1 MKRKQQEN
9 IMNKALRDAPLCHNN
24 HDSYNSLNV
33 YRFDNEILD
42 EWVFY
47 RHGTDNLSLLN

>member
-24 HDSYNSLNV
+24 YDSYNSLNV